1 MKNETVWIDR
11 PMGCLLRS
19 RQLSNVFVVLGDMLV
34 CERRV
39 IRRFGHQPAA
49 DDDREEREREKKKK
63 REEEEEEEE
72 EEIKIEGT
80 KKKKKEEAGGETD
93 YY

>member
-39 IRRFGHQPAA
+39 IRRFGHRRGGRRKGRRGGLLSMQRV
-49 DDDREEREREKKKK
+49 DD
-63 REEEEEEEE
+63 
-72 EEIKIEGT
+72 
-80 KKKKKEEAGGETD
+80 KKEND
-93 YY
+93 